1 MLEERQPSDGQRVAA
16 LARNLTRLGIVER
29 SIALC
34 SEVAIR
40 RLSFA
45 RHARRYHRRSALQQ
59 AGLVYGHVQH
69 PVCQR
74 GAQGIA
80 QAGLAHTG
88 HRVAVAVGQQGIAAL
103 QHQVRVQ

>member
-1 MLEERQPSDGQRVAA
+1 MLEERQPSDGQRAAA
-16 LARNLTRLGIVER
+16 LARSLTRRGIVER

-88 HRVAVAVGQQGIAAL
+88 HRVALAVGQQRIAAL
-103 QHQVRVQ
+103 QHQVWVQ

>member
-1 MLEERQPSDGQRVAA
+1 MQEERQPSDGQRVAA
-16 LARNLTRLGIVER
+16 LARNLTRRSIVER

-45 RHARRYHRRSALQQ
+45 RHARRNQGCSALQQ
-59 AGLVYGHVQH
+59 AGVVHGHVQH

-88 HRVAVAVGQQGIAAL
+88 HRVAVAVGQQRIAAL
-103 QHQVRVQ
+103 QHQVWVQ